1 MCQAS
6 FLYFPFKVREYRS
19 CVYVGWGGVYFAQG
33 HTLEK
38 EETESARGDTQ
49 SNFSGK
55 RNGGLGWQASLHL
68 MGQAC
73 SRCCV
78 CVCVCDQMHT
88 GDLDKVQPLSTCY
101 VTNEIILEPAVCSAD
116 ISETVQ
122 RLLMNHG
129 SQFCLLAHHTRQGS
143 LSMENS
149 SAGHNGHGY
158 WSLTMCL
165 GKWLLPSEL
174 TAKISRRVQSRS
186 PASRAPPCAPLP
198 QASLCI
204 VSLIV
209 LDNKT
214 FAAKFA
220 NSLNTIHSWLSGPF
234 YLAHIELKKKI
245 NLN

>member
-1 MCQAS
+1 
-6 FLYFPFKVREYRS
+6 
-19 CVYVGWGGVYFAQG
+19 
-33 HTLEK
+33 
-38 EETESARGDTQ
+38 
-49 SNFSGK
+49 
-55 RNGGLGWQASLHL
+55 
-68 MGQAC
+68 
-73 SRCCV
+73 
-78 CVCVCDQMHT
+78 
-88 GDLDKVQPLSTCY
+88 
-101 VTNEIILEPAVCSAD
+101 
-116 ISETVQ
+116 
-122 RLLMNHG
+122 
-129 SQFCLLAHHTRQGS
+129 
-143 LSMENS
+143 MENS
-149 SAGHNGHGY
+149 SAGHSGHGY

-174 TAKISRRVQSRS
+174 TAKVSRRVQSRS
-186 PASRAPPCAPLP
+186 PASRVPPRAPLP